1 MFQRT
6 FKVLVANYDFNSDT
20 LTATVEP
27 TDADAQEQFAIS
39 NDFSNRVAQ
48 IRDITDHAGDVELD
62 YSAYVLLA
70 FMSAFKNAYHSTKH
84 EASPG
89 DVFDSEFTFTVSIA
103 D

>member
-27 TDADAQEQFAIS
+27 TDPEAQEQFAIS
-39 NDFSNRVAQ
+39 NEFSNRVAQ

-70 FMSAFKNAYHSTKH
+70 FTRAFKRAYHSLTH

-89 DVFDSEFTFTVSIA
+89 DVFDKPFTFIVEFA